1 MMSYVALSSQTNS
14 VGWIPIIMFLIGI
27 ILIGLINWDIDRSNK
42 KRKNKMK
49 TLIILQ
55 LLAGFILAMCGL
67 IVMIHAHMWAG
78 LGVFLAGIYGVLRAT
93 HRINVCN

>member
-42 KRKNKMK
+42 KRK
-49 TLIILQ
+49 I
-55 LLAGFILAMCGL
+55 
-67 IVMIHAHMWAG
+67 
-78 LGVFLAGIYGVLRAT
+78 
-93 HRINVCN
+93 